1 MRQTLAHRT
10 LIIGNGGSGKSTL
23 AAQIAERLQMPL
35 VGLDAIHWE
44 DGGFARKRDEDAAR
58 QMVRDAAA
66 ANRWVME
73 GVYGWLSEPALP
85 RATALVWLDLP
96 WSECRAG
103 LLARK
108 SDQPMDADGL
118 AWAEQY
124 WARQTSSSFAG
135 HRRIYDSFPG
145 ARLRLDSRRAV
156 NALIGQL

>member
-1 MRQTLAHRT
+1 MREMLAHRT

-35 VGLDAIHWE
+35 IGLDAIHWE
-44 DGGFARKRDEDAAR
+44 DGGFARKRDEGSAR
-58 QMVRDAAA
+58 QMVRDAAS
-66 ANRWVME
+66 ANRWVIE

-85 RATALVWLDLP
+85 RATALVWLDLA

-103 LLARK
+103 LLARRA
-108 SDQPMDADGL
+108 DQAMDADGM

-124 WARQTSSSFAG
+124 WKRQTSSSFTG
-135 HRRIYDSFPG
+135 HLRIYDSFAG

-156 NALIGQL
+156 NMLMAQL